1 MAEPTQRIVQRHL
14 PGLLIGALALLSS
27 CATATESAVDTPPPA
42 RTLFSES
49 IKEALAQ
56 FNRGAAL
63 LEQYRYAQAA
73 EAFEKVVAAAPAW
86 GAARFNLGLAYLNMQ
101 EDAGA
106 KENLQ
111 RAQKAFEVVLAE
123 DPNHLHAHFCLGLH
137 HQHLGDN
144 AKALEY
150 FRFVHQAD
158 PEDPH
163 AAYKYAE
170 TLISL
175 DRKEPAAK
183 ILEGII
189 EKDPGFVSAVYR
201 LATQYQRSRRREEAK
216 ALFLRFRELKSAE
229 LTGGTFTVLNTYG
242 TVGKYYV
249 ALGAND
255 LPLRP
260 PKPARQR
267 ILFSPQ
273 CRRLAERTSPWNGAG
288 TDIDLPGAA
297 VGDID
302 GDGDIDL
309 CLTALGTDGATALW
323 RNDGAGVFTKGQV
336 LTDKGIC
343 PSLGDVDNDGDL
355 DLWLGRAGSD
365 MYFAGDGRGRF
376 EHVEL
381 AGVSPSDVATH
392 GARLFDIDS
401 DGDLDLFALHLDR
414 GAVPMHAPSEPL
426 ATRVYNNNRDG
437 SFADIA
443 QKLGLDFATT
453 AVAASVYDDFDNDRD
468 LDLIV
473 FPQNAPPVGWINDR
487 VWRHRLQDAESLG
500 LSEIEDVL
508 GVTSG
513 DPDADGD
520 RDLLVFT
527 KKAIHLYLNKGD
539 FRFERHSDFTERC
552 GRTGAS
558 GGQFA
563 DIDNDGD
570 LDIVVADRTR
580 RNGQRGP
587 ALFINEW
594 PRPRFTDA
602 ATLDP
607 GHLLDALSFPGYASC
622 VAADFTGDGRCDVF
636 LAPAGEAPF
645 LIENATQGGHWLTV
659 NLQGTRGQDGKSRSN
674 NSAIGARVEI
684 KTGLISQ
691 QHVVGIPSGPVASP
705 PLQVHAGLG
714 PQTTVDWLRITWPDA
729 VMQAELELPADQAL
743 KVAEIQR
750 KVSSC
755 PHLFAWNGSHVE
767 FVSDFGGMG
776 GLGYLAAPGVY
787 AQPDSTEYV
796 PVPNLQPRDGQYI
809 LHVVEPIEEIVYLD
823 ETKLL
828 AVDHPAGTEIYPNE
842 MMAINAPP
850 PEFEIFCVR
859 DEIDPVRAVDH
870 RGVDVTQAIKVVDRE
885 YAGPVE
891 PDPRFVGYAKEH
903 FVELDFGRRLT
914 SLPAEAR
921 LVLFLHGWVHYSYSA
936 TNFAAGQAGM
946 RLAAPSIYVQR
957 DGQWVELFGE
967 VGYPAGIRHTMT
979 LEVTDKVLPTDR
991 RLRVVTNM
999 ELYWDRIFLAP
1010 ILTDT
1015 PLRIRQIPVV
1025 EADLRFLGYPRE
1037 YSPDGKHPLL
1047 YDYNHVDRALPWKT
1061 MRGAYTRYG
1070 DVTSLL
1076 HEPDDCY
1083 VIMGPGEEVT
1093 LRFPADALAPA
1104 PTGTRRSFILKT
1116 DSYCKDMDLYT
1127 IHPETVEPL
1136 PYHDMSQYPYGPEDR
1151 YPQDEKHRTYHET
1164 FNTRHIR

>member
-1 MAEPTQRIVQRHL
+1 
-14 PGLLIGALALLSS
+14 
-27 CATATESAVDTPPPA
+27 
-42 RTLFSES
+42 
-49 IKEALAQ
+49 
-56 FNRGAAL
+56 
-63 LEQYRYAQAA
+63 
-73 EAFEKVVAAAPAW
+73 
-86 GAARFNLGLAYLNMQ
+86 
-101 EDAGA
+101 
-106 KENLQ
+106 
-111 RAQKAFEVVLAE
+111 
-123 DPNHLHAHFCLGLH
+123 
-137 HQHLGDN
+137 
-144 AKALEY
+144 
-150 FRFVHQAD
+150 
-158 PEDPH
+158 
-163 AAYKYAE
+163 
-170 TLISL
+170 
-175 DRKEPAAK
+175 
-183 ILEGII
+183 
-189 EKDPGFVSAVYR
+189 
-201 LATQYQRSRRREEAK
+201 
-216 ALFLRFRELKSAE
+216 
-229 LTGGTFTVLNTYG
+229 
-242 TVGKYYV
+242 
-249 ALGAND
+249 
-255 LPLRP
+255 
-260 PKPARQR
+260 
-267 ILFSPQ
+267 
-273 CRRLAERTSPWNGAG
+273 
-288 TDIDLPGAA
+288 
-297 VGDID
+297 
-302 GDGDIDL
+302 
-309 CLTALGTDGATALW
+309 
-323 RNDGAGVFTKGQV
+323 
-336 LTDKGIC
+336 
-343 PSLGDVDNDGDL
+343 
-355 DLWLGRAGSD
+355 
-365 MYFAGDGRGRF
+365 
-376 EHVEL
+376 
-381 AGVSPSDVATH
+381 
-392 GARLFDIDS
+392 
-401 DGDLDLFALHLDR
+401 
-414 GAVPMHAPSEPL
+414 
-426 ATRVYNNNRDG
+426 
-437 SFADIA
+437 
-443 QKLGLDFATT
+443 
-453 AVAASVYDDFDNDRD
+453 
-468 LDLIV
+468 
-473 FPQNAPPVGWINDR
+473 
-487 VWRHRLQDAESLG
+487 
-500 LSEIEDVL
+500 
-508 GVTSG
+508 
-513 DPDADGD
+513 
-520 RDLLVFT
+520 
-527 KKAIHLYLNKGD
+527 
-539 FRFERHSDFTERC
+539 
-552 GRTGAS
+552 
-558 GGQFA
+558 
-563 DIDNDGD
+563 
-570 LDIVVADRTR
+570 
-580 RNGQRGP
+580 
-587 ALFINEW
+587 
-594 PRPRFTDA
+594 
-602 ATLDP
+602 
-607 GHLLDALSFPGYASC
+607 
-622 VAADFTGDGRCDVF
+622 
-636 LAPAGEAPF
+636 
-645 LIENATQGGHWLTV
+645 
-659 NLQGTRGQDGKSRSN
+659 
-674 NSAIGARVEI
+674 
-684 KTGLISQ
+684 
-691 QHVVGIPSGPVASP
+691 
-705 PLQVHAGLG
+705 
-714 PQTTVDWLRITWPDA
+714 
-729 VMQAELELPADQAL
+729 
-743 KVAEIQR
+743 
-750 KVSSC
+750 
-755 PHLFAWNGSHVE
+755 
-767 FVSDFGGMG
+767 
-776 GLGYLAAPGVY
+776 YLAAPGVY